1 MCGYFQWI
9 LQQSLLS
16 FLLIGK
22 WAQWE
27 SWFLSIK
34 SSMRVY
40 KWVGVGDCFDAE
52 GKGSGQNRN
61 YPASCQAFRKHILWK
76 HFAEQT
82 QKLLRTLHCSTILHQ
97 SKPPAPLDT
106 ARTPNRVTNFLLI
119 CGNGSFSWVSK
130 NRNSGQNKHIATSQF
145 CTTNWFLSFR
155 YSMVNA
161 LLIVSWLLSQG
172 ENILFL
178 TLFISCYVSTF
189 HSLPILRLHICVLMY
204 LNHR

>member
-1 MCGYFQWI
+1 
-9 LQQSLLS
+9 
-16 FLLIGK
+16 
-22 WAQWE
+22 
-27 SWFLSIK
+27 
-34 SSMRVY
+34 MRVY

-61 YPASCQAFRKHILWK
+61 YAAPCQAFRKHILWK

-106 ARTPNRVTNFLLI
+106 ARTPTRATNFLLI

-130 NRNSGQNKHIATSQF
+130 NRNSGQNKNIATLQF
-145 CTTNWFLSFR
+145 CTTNWFLSFH

-172 ENILFL
+172 ENIFYSWLSLFL
-178 TLFISCYVSTF
+178 VMFLLSASTNTEVAHLRSDVF
-189 HSLPILRLHICVLMY
+189 ESQVTEMAFQAREQGRTSLLIT
-204 LNHR
+204 